1 MKKQTKGIFF
11 TVLFGGGLLFWA
23 TAATLPGIIP
33 EDSESVRTITGTPM
47 DNFPDV
53 QRTQFCGSEDTVQSN
68 HYVKE
73 YKIPTPCTQ
82 PLAITSDP
90 NGNLWFTQTN
100 NKGIAKFDPK
110 IEQFTEYENPAWD
123 IIESNAGGPI
133 RSMMWGIDYSPD
145 ASIWFTDEATD
156 GIWKFSILDE
166 KYSRYDFPRT
176 ADSLPQRLSVEGSQ
190 ILVNDFTG
198 SKLTFLDIVQSDVGL
213 SHLSIP
219 SPVENSVTAAFALDS
234 KKDIWYTNWV
244 FQGGGVLAK
253 LDQEKMRDIGTN
265 ETELFDIVDIH
276 TFPSGM
282 NTPNGIA
289 VDADDNIWIVD
300 TSSNF
305 FFSFEPE
312 TESFT
317 KYITSNPQPSSYGN
331 SSGIV
336 KTPVSRPYWAVFDE
350 DGKLVFN
357 EQTANRIGVFD
368 PVKESLVEYTVPSN
382 NPNWADCEGIDNCGL
397 AQIFDFTISGE
408 NIWFTEWVENNI
420 GVVDRSL
427 PLYFDIESDKNKL
440 SLKKGE
446 QAQISLSLIPNGVI
460 TPDISITSSSTAQFS
475 DLIIKHNAPNTFK
488 LDGDSPKT
496 IDVTISASENA
507 VPDIHKILLSAQTD
521 DLVVSQFVT
530 VIIEQ

>member
-1 MKKQTKGIFF
+1 MFLF
-11 TVLFGGGLLFWA
+11 FGGIMMTSGVVIGI
-23 TAATLPGIIP
+23 PGILP
-33 EDSESVRTITGTPM
+33 ENPESVMTTTGTPL
-47 DNFPDV
+47 DSYPDA
-53 QRTQFCGSEDTVQSN
+53 QRVQFCGSEDSAKSN

-73 YKIPTPCTQ
+73 YKIPTQCTQ

-90 NGNLWFTQTN
+90 DGNLWFTQTN
-100 NKGIAKFDPK
+100 NDGVAKFDPK
-110 IEQFTEYENPAWD
+110 TEQFTEYANLVWENMEA
-123 IIESNAGGPI
+123 NAGGPI

-156 GIWKFSILDE
+156 GIWKFSIPDQ
-166 KYSRYDFPRT
+166 KYERT
-176 ADSLPQRLSVEGSQ
+176 EYPSSGDSLPQRLAVEGSQ
-190 ILVNDFTG
+190 IIVNDFTG
-198 SKLTFLDIVQSDVGL
+198 SKLTFLDVFLNTEGI

-219 SPVENSVTAAFALDS
+219 SPVENSVTAAFAIDS
-234 KKDIWYTNWV
+234 NKNIWYTNWV

-253 LDQEKMRDIGTN
+253 LDQEKIMDLGTN
-265 ETELFDIVDIH
+265 ETDLFDIMDIYN
-276 TFPSGM
+276 FPSGM

-289 VDADDNIWIVD
+289 SDDDGNIWIVD

-305 FFSFEPE
+305 FFRFEPE

-317 KYITSNPQPSSYGN
+317 KYITSTPQSSSYGN
-331 SSGIV
+331 SSGII

-368 PVKESLVEYTVPSN
+368 PIKESLVEYMVPSN
-382 NPNWADCEGIDNCGL
+382 NPNWADCEGIDDCGL

-408 NIWFTEWVENNI
+408 KIWFTEWVENNI

-427 PLYFDIESDKNKL
+427 PLYFDIESDTKKL

-446 QAQISLSLIPNGVI
+446 QAQLTLSIIPNGGA
-460 TPDISITSSSTAQFS
+460 TPDLSIASSTTAQFS
-475 DLIIKHNAPNTFK
+475 DLTITHNAPNSFK
-488 LDGDSPKT
+488 LNGDSPKT
-496 IDVTISASENA
+496 IQVTISASENA
-507 VPDIHKILLSAQTD
+507 VPEIHKILLSAYTD
-521 DLVVSQFVT
+521 DLVISQFVT

>member
-1 MKKQTKGIFF
+1 MFLF
-11 TVLFGGGLLFWA
+11 FGGIMMTSGVVIGI
-23 TAATLPGIIP
+23 PGILP
-33 EDSESVRTITGTPM
+33 SDSPSVVTITDTPM
-47 DNFPDV
+47 DNYPDV
-53 QRTQFCGSEDTVQSN
+53 QRVQFCGSEDSAKSN
-68 HYVKE
+68 HYIKE

-90 NGNLWFTQTN
+90 IGNLWFTQTN
-100 NKGIAKFDPK
+100 TGQVAKFDPK
-110 IEQFTEYENPAWD
+110 TEQFTEYENPRWPQG
-123 IIESNAGGPI
+123 S

-145 ASIWFTDEATD
+145 ASLWFTDEATD
-156 GIWKFSILDE
+156 GIWKFSISDE
-166 KYSRYDFPRT
+166 KYERT
-176 ADSLPQRLSVEGSQ
+176 DYPTSGDSLPQRLSVEGSQ
-190 ILVNDFTG
+190 IIVNDFTG
-198 SKLTFLDIVQSDVGL
+198 SKLTFLDIVQKTEGISFL
-213 SHLSIP
+213 NIP
-219 SPVENSVTAAFALDS
+219 SPVENSVTAAFTVDS
-234 KKDIWYTNWV
+234 NKDIWYTNWV

-253 LDQEKMRDIGTN
+253 LDQTKMMDLGQNKTD
-265 ETELFDIVDIH
+265 LFDVIDIY
-276 TFPSGM
+276 TFPPGM

-289 VDADDNIWIVD
+289 SDDDGKIWIVD

-317 KYITSNPQPSSYGN
+317 KFITSAPQPSSYGN

-357 EQTANRIGVFD
+357 EQTANRIGIFD
-368 PVKESLVEYTVPSN
+368 PVKESLVEYMVPSN
-382 NPNWADCEGIDNCGL
+382 NPNWADCEGIDDCGL
-397 AQIFDFTISGE
+397 AQIFDFTILGD

-420 GVVDRSL
+420 GVVNRSL
-427 PLYFDIESDKNKL
+427 PLYFDIESDKKKL
-440 SLKKGE
+440 TLKKGE
-446 QAQISLSLIPNGVI
+446 QAQLNLLLIPNGGDS
-460 TPDISITSSSTAQFS
+460 PDLSISSSTTAQFS

-488 LDGDSPKT
+488 LNGDSPKT
-496 IDVTISASENA
+496 VEITISASENA

>member
-33 EDSESVRTITGTPM
+33 EDSESINTITGTPM
-47 DNFPDV
+47 DNYPDV
-53 QRTQFCGSEDTVQSN
+53 QRTQFCSSGDSAKSN

-82 PLAITSDP
+82 PLASTTDP
-90 NGNLWFTQTN
+90 DGNIWFTETN
-100 NKGIAKFDPK
+100 GVRIAKFDPNNE
-110 IEQFTEYENPAWD
+110 IFTEYDKTIGQLTFP
-123 IIESNAGGPI
+123 

-156 GIWKFSILDE
+156 GIWKFSIPDE
-166 KYSRYDFPRT
+166 KYQRYDFPKT
-176 ADSLPQRLSVEGSQ
+176 VDSLPQRLSIEGSQ
-190 ILVNDFTG
+190 VLVNDFIG
-198 SKLTFLDIVQSDVGL
+198 SKLTFLDIVQSEVGI

-234 KKDIWYTNWV
+234 QKDIWYTNWV

-253 LDQEKMRDIGTN
+253 LNQEKIRDIGTN
-265 ETELFDIVDIH
+265 ETELFDIVDIY
-276 TFPSGM
+276 TFPPGM

-289 VDADDNIWIVD
+289 ADADDNIWIVD

-305 FFSFEPE
+305 FFRFNPE

-317 KYITSNPQPSSYGN
+317 KYITSTPQISSYGN
-331 SSGIV
+331 SSGII
-336 KTPVSRPYWAVFDE
+336 KTPVSRPYWIVFNE

-357 EQTANRIGVFD
+357 EQTANRIGIFD
-368 PVKESLVEYTVPSN
+368 PVKESLVEYMIPSK
-382 NPNWADCEGIDNCGL
+382 NPNWADCEGINDCGL

-408 NIWFTEWVENNI
+408 KIWFTEWVENNI
-420 GVVDRSL
+420 GVIDTSL
-427 PLYFDIESDKNKL
+427 PLYFDIESDKKKL
-440 SLKKGE
+440 TIKKGE
-446 QAQISLSLIPNGVI
+446 QAQLNLSLISNVGT
-460 TPDISITSSSTAQFS
+460 TPDLSITSSSTALFS
-475 DLIIKHNAPNTFK
+475 DLIINHNAPNSFK
-488 LDGDSPKT
+488 INGDSPKT
-496 IDVTISASENA
+496 VEVTISASQNA
-507 VPDIHKILLSAQTD
+507 VPEIHKILLSAQTD